1 MNTMIAIYLGHVMVY
16 YTSVKYNI
24 YYGEG
29 RRFGQIG
36 DIIVT
41 RAFYCPIETLIEV
54 I

>member
-1 MNTMIAIYLGHVMVY
+1 MNTMIVIYLDHVMVY

-24 YYGEG
+24 YYDEG
-29 RRFGQIG
+29 RRFGRIG

-41 RAFYCPIETLIEV
+41 RAYYCPIEKLIEV